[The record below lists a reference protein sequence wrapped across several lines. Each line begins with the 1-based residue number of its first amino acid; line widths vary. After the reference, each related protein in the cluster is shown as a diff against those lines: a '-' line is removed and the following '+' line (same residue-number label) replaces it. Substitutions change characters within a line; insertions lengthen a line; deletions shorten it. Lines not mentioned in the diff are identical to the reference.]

1 MEPTP
6 EQQQQIEEQKRQ
18 EEQQQ
23 LMDAGQPRIPFSRE
37 DLINAHT
44 LRNTE
49 FREAL
54 IEYINTSQLYASSK
68 RALRNVVYNYFSS
81 NWFLSNLEK
90 GGRLSGTYMDEQL
103 SARLALELD
112 LIMAT
117 TSFCPSDIN
126 SPDMLNIIQSIYSHS
141 IPTRSRTKGMQR
153 ERLINM
159 KFTQATEATITRFE
173 PQPVTPQA
181 KQDKKPFLSFLGGK

>member
-1 MEPTP
+1 MSQE
-6 EQQQQIEEQKRQ
+6 ELQRRQQEEERIRQ
-18 EEQQQ
+18 EQE
-23 LMDAGQPRIPFSRE
+23 MPRIPFSRE

-54 IEYINTSQLYASSK
+54 IEYINSAQLYASAK
-68 RALRNVVYNYFSS
+68 RALRNVVNNYFSS

-90 GGRLSGTYMDEQL
+90 GGRLSGTFMDEQL

-112 LIMAT
+112 LIMST
-117 TSFCPSDIN
+117 TSFCPSDNN
-126 SPDMLNIIQSIYSHS
+126 SPDMLNIVQSIYSHS

-153 ERLINM
+153 ERLINA
-159 KFTQATEATITRFE
+159 KFTMASEATITRYE
-173 PQPVTPQA
+173 APPSMPQA
-181 KQDKKPFLSFLGGK
+181 KPDKKPWISLFGRGK